1 MRRAGSPS
9 LGFLYLATVFTAL
22 YGFGSVLFFSV
33 LRRRDASRFELN
45 EVDKLQF
52 LKFNAAN
59 DHGDYDVADET
70 VGTLHLQKY
79 DSINHR
85 RKILAPDFLEGSVS
99 FNNLCIS
106 FLLMYPPYVCAP

>member
-1 MRRAGSPS
+1 MRRAASPS
-9 LGFLYLATVFTAL
+9 LSFLHLATAFTAL

-33 LRRRDASRFELN
+33 LQTREVSRFELN

-52 LKFNAAN
+52 LRFNAAKY
-59 DHGDYDVADET
+59 HGDYDVADET

-85 RKILAPDFLEGSVS
+85 RKILALDFLEG
-99 FNNLCIS
+99 NIS
-106 FLLMYPPYVCAP
+106 FVNL